1 MLNLD
6 THILVRA
13 LDARLTPQEHGLLSA
28 HPWGIST
35 MVLWELEALIR
46 RGRLQMSLEDPD
58 FLDVLRHC
66 TVWSV
71 DVEVARAT
79 ARLDFQSDPADELI
93 AATSLVHG
101 VPLLTRDSVLLAST
115 VVPLAGAPPG
125 A

>member
-1 MLNLD
+1 
-6 THILVRA
+6 
-13 LDARLTPQEHGLLSA
+13 
-28 HPWGIST
+28 